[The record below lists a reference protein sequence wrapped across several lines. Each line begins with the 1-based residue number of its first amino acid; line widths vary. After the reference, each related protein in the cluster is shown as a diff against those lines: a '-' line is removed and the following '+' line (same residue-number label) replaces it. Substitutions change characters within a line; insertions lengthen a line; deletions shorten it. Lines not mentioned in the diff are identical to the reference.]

1 MGRKA
6 FLRRNAAVVLAG
18 CMTAALLGGCSDEK
32 VNYNVGTEETGGR
45 NTGSLKQFTDE
56 EKWSD
61 EWNVSLEGG
70 ETIRLS
76 VNANVV
82 IPETNSMSVVEVEQ
96 TVVDAEYKK
105 HFMSVFFD
113 NGELYYHDDAHRTK
127 AEWEDRIAELEA
139 LIAINKDTIQGQQL
153 ESDVMSE
160 ADAFLASLEDELQ
173 ECRSYQQSAPDDYV
187 PADSFDN
194 CNEFIGY
201 CGEVPFTVNF
211 AMNDDKTVSGVRVEC
226 TDGRLCVPESL
237 RGYDGVEIFDL
248 QRPAD
253 ADANQCDM
261 SMEEA
266 KQLADQFIDGIGRS
280 DQVCWQTE
288 DAWWSAYTEHNEE
301 AVPWIEYVEDVV
313 CGYRFVYGTGVDGR
327 AFAEYGGMTVFDQFK
342 IAIDDI
348 WGEPEEVPGGF
359 YDSNDQISL
368 VVTDAGVV
376 DVAMDYPVDMTN
388 VTGQVELLP
397 LDSVKGIMKNE
408 VMEHADNYDF
418 TQSKYYNTMELM
430 YFRLKNHEKQ
440 GSYSYVPVWSLSA
453 KIGETRQHAVMV
465 NAIDGSVIH
474 IEDEL

>member
-6 FLRRNAAVVLAG
+6 ILRRNAAVVLAG
-18 CMTAALLGGCSDEK
+18 CMTAAFLGGCSDEK
-32 VNYNVGTEETGGR
+32 VNYNVGTEETGGG

-96 TVVDAEYKK
+96 TIVDAEYKK
-105 HFMSVFFD
+105 HFMSVLFD
-113 NGELYYHDDAHRTK
+113 NGELYYHDNAHRTK

-139 LIAINKDTIQGQQL
+139 LIALNEDTIQGQRL
-153 ESDVMSE
+153 ESDVMSR

-201 CGEVPFTVNF
+201 RGEVPFTVNF

-226 TDGRLCVPESL
+226 MDGRLCVPESL
-237 RGYDGVEIFDL
+237 RGYDGVEVFDQ

-253 ADANQCDM
+253 ADANLCNM

-280 DQVCWQTE
+280 GQVCWQMG
-288 DAWWSAYTEHNEE
+288 DAWWSAYTEHKEE
-301 AVPWIEYVEDVV
+301 TVPWVEYVDGAV

-342 IAIDDI
+342 TAIDDT
-348 WGEPEEVPGGF
+348 WGGPEEVPGGF

-408 VMEHADNYDF
+408 VMEHADDYDF
-418 TQSKYYNTMELM
+418 RQSKYYNTMELM

-440 GSYSYVPVWSLSA
+440 GSYSYVPAWSLSA
-453 KIGETRQHAVMV
+453 KIGETRQHAVLV

-474 IEDEL
+474 MEDEL